1 MELVKLNIDL
11 VRVNAEAQE
20 KATRLNALAVTQSNC
35 LNLEEL
41 RTKANKEIKAYKASL
56 DKAEEEYLKPFAEA
70 KAKAL
75 EAIQPYEEATK
86 KFSASILEAKKA
98 RKNEELKNYYILK
111 TAPTEDGEVPF
122 PNAPTFERC
131 IDGLPS
137 SASLTQAKDY
147 IYAKLLGSETT
158 EEIVSLKGSKEAI
171 EKLRQI
177 AIGIGIEWELAL

>member
-11 VRVNAEAQE
+11 AQVNAEAQE

-41 RTKANKEIKAYKASL
+41 RTKANKEIKAYKAQI

-86 KFSASILEAKKA
+86 KFSSAILEAKKA
-98 RKNEELKNYYILK
+98 RKNEELKAYYLLQ
-111 TAPTEDGEVPF
+111 TAPTEDGEIPF
-122 PNAPTFERC
+122 PHAPSFERC

-137 SASLTQAKDY
+137 SASLTQSKDY
-147 IYAKLLGSETT
+147 IRAKLMCSETM
-158 EEIVSLKGSKEAI
+158 EEVVSLRGSREMLD
-171 EKLRQI
+171 KLYQY
-177 AIGIGIEWELAL
+177 AIGLGIEWELAL